1 MGVSSATG
9 EGIDRLVSLLF
20 ERVPELP
27 THGGDAHAE
36 KPEMADYLVYR
47 PAPPHRREFRILRDD
62 GTLRVAGKGLERTAA
77 GLDLDDPNAVGQ
89 LVEEL
94 ERLGVEEALRAAGAK
109 PGDDILVGAHRFSF
123 TPAAKRE
130 PA

>member
-1 MGVSSATG
+1 MPSSQ
-9 EGIDRLVSLLF
+9 RW
-20 ERVPELP
+20 P
-27 THGGDAHAE
+27 TTWST
-36 KPEMADYLVYR
+36 V

-62 GTLRVAGKGLERTAA
+62 GTLRVAGKGLERTA
-77 GLDLDDPNAVGQ
+77 GWDLDLDDPNAVGQ

-123 TPAAKRE
+123 TPAARRE